1 MKFGYKEMREF
12 AESSD
17 DPRVKS
23 MMKRIEELKSKL
35 ARYHGLLQE
44 LERHL
49 AESKKP

>member
-23 MMKRIEELKSKL
+23 MMNRIEELKSKL
-35 ARYHGLLQE
+35 ARQHNLLQE
-44 LERHL
+44 LEQYL
-49 AESKKP
+49 ADFKKP